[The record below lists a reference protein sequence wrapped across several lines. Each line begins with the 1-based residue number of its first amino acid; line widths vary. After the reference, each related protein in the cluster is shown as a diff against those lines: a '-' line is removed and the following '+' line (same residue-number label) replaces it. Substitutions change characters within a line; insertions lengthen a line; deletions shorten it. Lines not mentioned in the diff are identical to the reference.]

1 MRGKYEVI
9 VKNARLQYKFAV
21 ERNIT
26 ILRGDSATGKT
37 TLIEMIYSHQ
47 LNRESSGVTVK
58 CDKQCVVL
66 TALNWKINLE
76 QVKDSIVFIDEGD
89 PFIKSQEFASA
100 IKDTDN
106 YYVIATRANLF
117 TLPYSVKEIYGIKNV
132 AGNRYQ
138 GTKRIYSEFYPL
150 NEIDI
155 NIISKP
161 DCVLV
166 EDSNSGY
173 DFFKQICDEHNIQC
187 VSAGGKSNIFTIL
200 KDLEMDTVL
209 VIADGAAFG
218 PELDKLLKLKMVKN
232 IIIYLPE
239 SFEGLILKS
248 GLIKSVSKILEEPF
262 KHIDSEKYFSWE
274 RFFTALLTEKT
285 KESYLKYTKS
295 NLNPKYLQSKEKEK
309 ILSVMPDIDW
319 KI

>member
-117 TLPYSVKEIYGIKNV
+117 TLPYSVKEIYGIK
-132 AGNRYQ
+132 
-138 GTKRIYSEFYPL
+138 
-150 NEIDI
+150 
-155 NIISKP
+155 
-161 DCVLV
+161 
-166 EDSNSGY
+166 
-173 DFFKQICDEHNIQC
+173 
-187 VSAGGKSNIFTIL
+187 
-200 KDLEMDTVL
+200 
-209 VIADGAAFG
+209 
-218 PELDKLLKLKMVKN
+218 
-232 IIIYLPE
+232 
-239 SFEGLILKS
+239 
-248 GLIKSVSKILEEPF
+248 
-262 KHIDSEKYFSWE
+262 
-274 RFFTALLTEKT
+274 KT
-285 KESYLKYTKS
+285 KKTGKCVNNGKLESDMWDVGS
-295 NLNPKYLQSKEKEK
+295 
-309 ILSVMPDIDW
+309 IDGTSCI
-319 KI
+319 KNQITPIE